1 MAIQWFLN
9 HLNETFETDI
19 NRKIIQA
26 YRQDPPLVW
35 KAIATI
41 EHPEDWIALAGNSL
55 FNWQVSKFALFTLRP
70 ELFNE
75 DYRDLSIDLPE
86 ELQHKSERLLETIRT
101 TGLEPGNLSDAIY
114 LALAL
119 RNFRLEHDGWFE
131 LADFLGSVN
140 KRADVWKTA
149 FVILPAFVP
158 DLEDAFIA
166 LIDNTEPESIDS
178 ITTLIL
184 HTVNT
189 LFLDENE
196 RYQLYTTLA
205 TDASIDFQLSLLKM
219 LPIYETQAFIRLLAS
234 HLYDLTPPESDETK
248 SDFEIINLNRKRA
261 LLEQYAGLSDESAE
275 TIQSVQQDFQ
285 ALRASFLNQLAKDLE
300 KKRKPKKHA
309 KSGKKFSVLTQ
320 TMNTT
325 SASTLNF
332 SFTKATCI
340 RPCTCSTRC
349 PTVHS

>member
-1 MAIQWFLN
+1 M
-9 HLNETFETDI
+9 
-19 NRKIIQA
+19 
-26 YRQDPPLVW
+26 
-35 KAIATI
+35 
-41 EHPEDWIALAGNSL
+41 
-55 FNWQVSKFALFTLRP
+55 RP

-234 HLYDLTPPESDETK
+234 HLYDLTPESDETK